1 MILMFLIGLK
11 RKFNNS
17 NSIYK
22 IYVLIGIWYSIWDK
36 IFRKFFGGKC
46 DVIKIIK

>member
-1 MILMFLIGLK
+1 MFLIGLK

-22 IYVLIGIWYSIWDK
+22 IYVLIGKLYEIRYLGN
-36 IFRKFFGGKC
+36 FLEEN
-46 DVIKIIK
+46 VM